1 MQVEGRITHIGQ
13 TETIGEK
20 GFTKRLLVIDT
31 EAKFNSLLPIEFHKE
46 NISLLDPLTIGD
58 SVKVEINLGG
68 REWQGKYFASITG
81 WKIEAQSVAPSRV
94 ATTPILNTQPAQ
106 VADLEDES
114 TLPF

>member
-68 REWQGKYFASITG
+68 REWNGKYFASITG
-81 WKIEAQSVAPSRV
+81 WKIETVGAVASRV
-94 ATTPILNTQPAQ
+94 ATTPIINTQPAQ
-106 VADLEDES
+106 VANVEEDD
-114 TLPF
+114 LPF